1 MKSVG
6 VLVSGHMIIGSISKT
21 AMTKVEDVSHLADSK
36 KQHLINYYWTVMKIK
51 WNVATVYSSLCK
63 KTGPILAT
71 LFDLVSNDS
80 ANMTKHV
87 LTQTTLIIKY
97 IMALVEE
104 LSLVVLLTPTIDR
117 DIPVSKVRITESV
130 NDIYLV
136 ISYLR
141 SISV

>member
-1 MKSVG
+1 M
-6 VLVSGHMIIGSISKT
+6 
-21 AMTKVEDVSHLADSK
+21 E
-36 KQHLINYYWTVMKIK
+36 
-51 WNVATVYSSLCK
+51 
-63 KTGPILAT
+63 KTGPILAI
-71 LFDLVSNDS
+71 LFDLVSSDS

-97 IMALVEE
+97 IMTLVEE

>member
-1 MKSVG
+1 MKCRHG
-6 VLVSGHMIIGSISKT
+6 VCEF
-21 AMTKVEDVSHLADSK
+21 VE
-36 KQHLINYYWTVMKIK
+36 
-51 WNVATVYSSLCK
+51 

-97 IMALVEE
+97 IMTLVEE

-117 DIPVSKVRITESV
+117 DIPVSKARITESV

>member
-1 MKSVG
+1 
-6 VLVSGHMIIGSISKT
+6 
-21 AMTKVEDVSHLADSK
+21 
-36 KQHLINYYWTVMKIK
+36 
-51 WNVATVYSSLCK
+51 
-63 KTGPILAT
+63 
-71 LFDLVSNDS
+71 
-80 ANMTKHV
+80 MTKHV

-97 IMALVEE
+97 IMTLVEE

>member
-1 MKSVG
+1 
-6 VLVSGHMIIGSISKT
+6 
-21 AMTKVEDVSHLADSK
+21 
-36 KQHLINYYWTVMKIK
+36 
-51 WNVATVYSSLCK
+51 
-63 KTGPILAT
+63 
-71 LFDLVSNDS
+71 
-80 ANMTKHV
+80 MTKHV
-87 LTQTTLIIKY
+87 LTQTTMIIKY
-97 IMALVEE
+97 IMTLVEE

>member
-1 MKSVG
+1 MKCRHG
-6 VLVSGHMIIGSISKT
+6 VCEF
-21 AMTKVEDVSHLADSK
+21 VE
-36 KQHLINYYWTVMKIK
+36 
-51 WNVATVYSSLCK
+51 
-63 KTGPILAT
+63 KTGPISAT

-97 IMALVEE
+97 IMTLVEE

-117 DIPVSKVRITESV
+117 DIPFSKVRITESV

>member
-1 MKSVG
+1 M
-6 VLVSGHMIIGSISKT
+6 
-21 AMTKVEDVSHLADSK
+21 E
-36 KQHLINYYWTVMKIK
+36 
-51 WNVATVYSSLCK
+51 
-63 KTGPILAT
+63 KTGPILAI

-97 IMALVEE
+97 IMTLVEE

>member
-1 MKSVG
+1 MRVCVK
-6 VLVSGHMIIGSISKT
+6 
-21 AMTKVEDVSHLADSK
+21 
-36 KQHLINYYWTVMKIK
+36 N
-51 WNVATVYSSLCK
+51 
-63 KTGPILAT
+63 GPILAT

-97 IMALVEE
+97 IMTLVEE

>member
-1 MKSVG
+1 MKCRHG
-6 VLVSGHMIIGSISKT
+6 VCEF
-21 AMTKVEDVSHLADSK
+21 VE
-36 KQHLINYYWTVMKIK
+36 
-51 WNVATVYSSLCK
+51 
-63 KTGPILAT
+63 KTGSILAT

-87 LTQTTLIIKY
+87 LTQTTLSLIIKY
-97 IMALVEE
+97 IMTLVEE

-141 SISV
+141 SIQFSDLIIADTRTILMVKNIALDSQTLKRNFAFRLKPNVKHSLI

>member
-1 MKSVG
+1 MKCRHG
-6 VLVSGHMIIGSISKT
+6 VWEF
-21 AMTKVEDVSHLADSK
+21 VE
-36 KQHLINYYWTVMKIK
+36 
-51 WNVATVYSSLCK
+51 
-63 KTGPILAT
+63 KTGPILAI

-97 IMALVEE
+97 IMTLVEE

-130 NDIYLV
+130 HDIYLV

>member
-1 MKSVG
+1 MKCRHG
-6 VLVSGHMIIGSISKT
+6 LCEF
-21 AMTKVEDVSHLADSK
+21 VE
-36 KQHLINYYWTVMKIK
+36 
-51 WNVATVYSSLCK
+51 

-87 LTQTTLIIKY
+87 LTQTTLSLIIKY
-97 IMALVEE
+97 IMTLVEE

-117 DIPVSKVRITESV
+117 DIPVSKVRITESA

>member
-1 MKSVG
+1 MKCRHG
-6 VLVSGHMIIGSISKT
+6 VCEFVEKT
-21 AMTKVEDVSHLADSK
+21 S
-36 KQHLINYYWTVMKIK
+36 
-51 WNVATVYSSLCK
+51 
-63 KTGPILAT
+63 PILAT

-97 IMALVEE
+97 IMTLVEE

-117 DIPVSKVRITESV
+117 DIPVSKARITESV